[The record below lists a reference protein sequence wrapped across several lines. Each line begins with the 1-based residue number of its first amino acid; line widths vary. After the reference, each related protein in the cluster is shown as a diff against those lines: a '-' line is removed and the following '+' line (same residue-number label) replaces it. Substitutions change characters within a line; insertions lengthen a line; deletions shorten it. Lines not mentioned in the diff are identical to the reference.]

1 MRKVCFI
8 SPEYWPL
15 SGGTG
20 AYVYYL
26 SNELIKNGYKIY
38 VVTGSDQTL
47 DMQVNRQLN
56 VFFLK
61 IPKVPVV
68 KSFLLAASSYRKLN
82 SVSDTVDVDITHVNL
97 PLTPNFAVPANFGK
111 ALVCT
116 VHSTWKGEAEAI
128 RGEPYS
134 RLNANEKFMVS
145 FNWFLRIFE
154 EKMLKRANKII
165 AVSHFTK
172 RELLEYYKI
181 PEEKI
186 RVIHN
191 GVDVN
196 KFKPE
201 EDKHKVK
208 EELGFNPNDFTI
220 LSVGR
225 LYARKGLFTLIE
237 SMPLVVKRFKNAKFV
252 ISGKGQSD
260 EMRKLV
266 AHAEKLGVKD
276 NIIFTGYYPDKK
288 LPKLYQAADVFAFST
303 FYEHHP
309 IAVLEALST
318 GLPVVT
324 TWVGGIPET
333 IESGKNGFLVEPFNA
348 KQFAD
353 KILYLLE
360 NRSVAAEMGREAR
373 KTILAQFDC
382 SLRTPRCLRL
392 WHLRGRGHW
401 RRRHCR
407 VQAGRSGHGHSFR
420 HCRASPVRRHHRH

>member
-1 MRKVCFI
+1 MRSVCFV

-26 SNELIKNGYKIY
+26 SNELMKNGYQIY
-38 VVTGSDQTL
+38 VVTGSNQTV
-47 DMQVNRQLN
+47 DIEVNKQLK

-61 IPKVPVV
+61 IPKTPIV
-68 KSFLLAASSYRKLN
+68 KSFLLAFNSNRKLN
-82 SVSDTVDVDITHVNL
+82 NERSKINVDVTHVNL
-97 PLTPNFAVPANFGK
+97 PLTPNFAVPPNFGNS
-111 ALVCT
+111 LVCT

-134 RLNANEKFMVS
+134 RLNSNEKFMVS

-154 EKMLKRANKII
+154 EQMLARAQKII

-172 RELLEYYKI
+172 RELTEYYKI
-181 PEEKI
+181 PERKI

-191 GVDVN
+191 GVDIK
-196 KFKPE
+196 KFQPAD
-201 EDKHKVK
+201 DKRKAKV
-208 EELGFNPNDFTI
+208 ELGLNPDDLVI

-237 SMPLVVKRFKNAKFV
+237 SMPAVIKRFRNAKFV

-260 EMRKLV
+260 EMRKLITHSERL
-266 AHAEKLGVKD
+266 AVKE
-276 NIIFTGYYPDKK
+276 NIIFTGYTPDKK

-309 IAVLEALST
+309 FAVLEAMST

-333 IESGKNGFLVEPFNA
+333 VESGKNGFLVEPFNER
-348 KQFAD
+348 QFSD
-353 KILYLLE
+353 HIIYLLE
-360 NRSVAAEMGREAR
+360 HPSEAAEMGRLAR
-373 KTILAQFDC
+373 RTIVEKLD
-382 SLRTPRCLRL
+382 
-392 WHLRGRGHW
+392 WHI
-401 RRRHCR
+401 
-407 VQAGRSGHGHSFR
+407 V
-420 HCRASPVRRHHRH
+420 VRDAMAVYDEVLTKQ

>member
-1 MRKVCFI
+1 MRSVCFV

-47 DMQVNRQLN
+47 DVKVNEQLK

-61 IPKVPVV
+61 IPKAPVV
-68 KSFLLAASSYRKLN
+68 KSFMLAASSYRKLN
-82 SVSDTVDVDITHVNL
+82 SVRGTVNVDITHANL
-97 PLTPNFAVPANFGK
+97 PLTPNFAVPPNFGK
-111 ALVCT
+111 TLVCT
-116 VHSTWKGEAEAI
+116 VHSTWKGEAQAI

-154 EKMLKRANKII
+154 EKMLEQAKKII

-172 RELLEYYKI
+172 RELLEYYKV

-191 GVDVN
+191 GVDTS
-196 KFKPE
+196 KFQPAK
-201 EDKHKVK
+201 DKRKIK
-208 EELGFNPNDFTI
+208 EELGFNPNDLAI
-220 LSVGR
+220 VSVGR

-237 SMPLVVKRFKNAKFV
+237 SMPAVIKRFKNAKFI

-260 EMRKLV
+260 EMHKLIV
-266 AHAEKLGVKD
+266 YAEKIGVKD

-309 IAVLEALST
+309 FAVLEALST

-324 TWVGGIPET
+324 TNVGGIPET
-333 IESGKNGFLVEPFNA
+333 IESGKNGFLVEPFNPA
-348 KQFAD
+348 QFAD
-353 KILYLLE
+353 RILYLLE
-360 NRSVAAEMGREAR
+360 HPAEAKEMGLAAR
-373 KTILAQFDC
+373 KTILEQYD
-382 SLRTPRCLRL
+382 
-392 WHLRGRGHW
+392 W
-401 RRRHCR
+401 RIVVRD
-407 VQAGRSGHGHSFR
+407 AM
-420 HCRASPVRRHHRH
+420 RAYDEVLN

>member
-1 MRKVCFI
+1 MSARKVCFI

-15 SGGTG
+15 TGGTG
-20 AYVYYL
+20 SYVYYL

-47 DMQVNRQLN
+47 DTKVNEQLN
-56 VFFLK
+56 VSFLK
-61 IPKVPVV
+61 IPKTPVV
-68 KSFLLAASSYRKLN
+68 KSFMLAASSYRKL
-82 SVSDTVDVDITHVNL
+82 SSTRESFGVDITHANL
-97 PLTPNFAVPANFGK
+97 PLTPNFAVPLNFGK

-154 EKMLKRANKII
+154 EKMLEQAKKII

-172 RELLEYYKI
+172 RELLEYYKV

-196 KFKPE
+196 KFKPAQ
-201 EDKHKVK
+201 DKNKIK
-208 EELGFNPNDFTI
+208 QELGFSPDDLTI

-237 SMPLVVKRFKNAKFV
+237 SVPAVIRRFKNAKFL

-260 EMRKLV
+260 EMHKLI
-266 AHAEKLGVKD
+266 AHAEKIGVKD
-276 NIIFTGYYPDKK
+276 SVIFTGYYPDKK

-309 IAVLEALST
+309 FAVLEALST

-324 TWVGGIPET
+324 TSVGGIPET
-333 IESGKNGFLVEPFNA
+333 IESGKNGFLVEPFNP

-353 KILYLLE
+353 KILYLLGHPIE
-360 NRSVAAEMGREAR
+360 ASEMGLLAR
-373 KTILAQFDC
+373 KTILERFDWRIVVKDV
-382 SLRTPRCLRL
+382 LRVYDEVL
-392 WHLRGRGHW
+392 G
-401 RRRHCR
+401 
-407 VQAGRSGHGHSFR
+407 
-420 HCRASPVRRHHRH
+420 

>member
-1 MRKVCFI
+1 MRKVCFV

-26 SNELIKNGYKIY
+26 SNELMKNSYKIC

-47 DMQVNRQLN
+47 DIKVNEQLN

-61 IPKVPVV
+61 IPKTPVI

-82 SVSDTVDVDITHVNL
+82 SVRGSVNVDITHANL
-97 PLTPNFAVPANFGK
+97 PLTPNFAVPPNFGK
-111 ALVCT
+111 TLVCT
-116 VHSTWKGEAEAI
+116 VHSTWKGEAQAI
-128 RGEPYS
+128 RSEPYS

-154 EKMLKRANKII
+154 EKMLERANKII

-172 RELLEYYKI
+172 RELLEYYKV

-196 KFKPE
+196 KFKPAQ
-201 EDKHKVK
+201 DKRKVK
-208 EELGFNPNDFTI
+208 EELGFNPDDLTI

-237 SMPLVVKRFKNAKFV
+237 SMPAVVNRFKNAKFI

-260 EMRKLV
+260 EMRKLI
-266 AHAEKLGVKD
+266 AHAEKIGVKD
-276 NIIFTGYYPDKK
+276 SIIFTGYYPDKK

-309 IAVLEALST
+309 FAVLEALST

-324 TWVGGIPET
+324 TSVGGIPET
-333 IESGKNGFLVEPFNA
+333 IESGKNGFLVEPFNP

-353 KILYLLE
+353 RILYLLE
-360 NRSVAAEMGREAR
+360 HPAEAAEMGLLAR
-373 KTILAQFDC
+373 QTILERFD
-382 SLRTPRCLRL
+382 
-392 WHLRGRGHW
+392 W
-401 RRRHCR
+401 RI
-407 VQAGRSGHGHSFR
+407 VVKDVLKVYDEALS
-420 HCRASPVRRHHRH
+420 

>member
-26 SNELIKNGYKIY
+26 SNELMKNGYKICI
-38 VVTGSDQTL
+38 VTGSDQAL
-47 DMQVNRQLN
+47 DIKVNEQLS

-61 IPKVPVV
+61 IPKTPII
-68 KSFLLAASSYRKLN
+68 KSFMLAGSSYRKLS
-82 SVSDTVDVDITHVNL
+82 SVRESINVDVTHANL
-97 PLTPNFAVPANFGK
+97 PLMPNFAVPPNFGK
-111 ALVCT
+111 TLVCT

-134 RLNANEKFMVS
+134 RLNSNEKFMVS
-145 FNWFLRIFE
+145 FNWFLRFFE
-154 EKMLKRANKII
+154 EKMLDRANKII

-181 PEEKI
+181 REDKI

-191 GVDVN
+191 GVDTN
-196 KFKPE
+196 KFKPAA
-201 EDKHKVK
+201 DKRKVK
-208 EELGFNPNDFTI
+208 EELGLNPDDLAI

-237 SMPLVVKRFKNAKFV
+237 SMPAIVKRFKNAKFI

-260 EMRKLV
+260 EMRKLI
-266 AHAEKLGVKD
+266 AHAEKIGVKD

-309 IAVLEALST
+309 FAVLEALAT

-324 TWVGGIPET
+324 TNVGGIPET
-333 IESGKNGFLVEPFNA
+333 IESGKNGFLVEPFHP
-348 KQFAD
+348 KQFAE

-360 NRSVAAEMGREAR
+360 HQAEALEMGSLAR
-373 KTILAQFDC
+373 KTIMERFD
-382 SLRTPRCLRL
+382 
-392 WHLRGRGHW
+392 W
-401 RRRHCR
+401 RI
-407 VQAGRSGHGHSFR
+407 VVKDVLKVYDEALSNT
-420 HCRASPVRRHHRH
+420 